1 MKTVFTIL
9 GFLIVSISIC
19 YGQEVNKQITME
31 DIELRDV
38 KISVT
43 VDSAEE
49 IKEVFQINDIRSLLK
64 EVGDNEEVSFE
75 LVCNGETM
83 SNGKLSSL
91 TYKIDGNTN
100 DIKDFIN
107 QIKIIRQG
115 ALKYY
120 INKE

>member
-120 INKE
+120 MNKE

>member
-75 LVCNGETM
+75 LVCSGETM

-120 INKE
+120 MNKE